1 MVAVLGGLVTFLA
14 VMVAGMWATIR
25 VQREHIT
32 ELKAQARPPS
42 SAPVWVI
49 RTRENI
55 DPVTVRE
62 LPRLFPLE
70 GNDEPTQVCRAP

>member
-25 VQREHIT
+25 VQREQIA
-32 ELKAQARPPS
+32 ELETQARPPT

-49 RTRENI
+49 RTREEV
-55 DPVTVRE
+55 DPITVRE

-70 GNDEPTQVCRAP
+70 GNDEPTRVCRLL